1 MVNFVRAKI
10 RREADRVEIV
20 LELVELAHV
29 LNRLKIL

>member
-1 MVNFVRAKI
+1 MVNSVKAKI
-10 RREADRVEIV
+10 HPEADRVEIV